1 MIPCCSCLDPT
12 DFEKLVSSVTKDD
25 TIVVISTNITFNS
38 TVVISGVTGLELK
51 RNASR
56 GLVMLD
62 GKGSI
67 QLFYITQ
74 SDVVFRGI
82 HFTNG
87 YATLGWNGY
96 DTSVC
101 TKQNV
106 RI

>member
-1 MIPCCSCLDPT
+1 M

-25 TIVVISTNITFNS
+25 TIVVISTNITFDS

-51 RNASR
+51 CNASR
-56 GLVMLD
+56 GLVLLD

-67 QLFYITQ
+67 QLFNINH

-87 YATLGWNGY
+87 YAN
-96 DTSVC
+96 VVR
-101 TKQNV
+101 TKQNG